1 MVLVSGPQGYGLLQ
15 HVLTYLVIPDLL
27 KWEAPSWASLVRNM
41 VIAMT
46 EPVVGAETVSHVSPR
61 HCFPVL
67 F

>member
-1 MVLVSGPQGYGLLQ
+1 MAHKVTVSFS

-61 HCFPVL
+61 YCFPVL